1 MGGYKDRRWN
11 RLSIGE
17 IVCCCSL
24 LKHMLGP
31 LQDQTTS
38 SPLLPSCIKEFVTS
52 TAHYKE
58 GRMNALP
65 TVKEMFTFSKTYKAH
80 LAERSTHDG
89 MCFWRS
95 VWVTLPP
102 ASLWVQLV
110 TSEWILSCPNTQ
122 IQCFWAPSQYSICHP
137 LYIRFLWINIVYA
150 RFFRGL
156 TICSIF

>member
-11 RLSIGE
+11 DLSIGE

-24 LKHMLGP
+24 PKHMLGP

-38 SPLLPSCIKEFVTS
+38 NLCVSLLPSCIKGFVTS

-65 TVKEMFTFSKTYKAH
+65 TVKKMCTLSKTYKAH
-80 LAERSTHDG
+80 LAGHSTHDG

-102 ASLWVQLV
+102 ASLWVQQV
-110 TSEWILSCPNTQ
+110 TSEWILSCPNIQ
-122 IQCFWAPSQYSICHP
+122 IYSVYSQCSSCHP
-137 LYIRFLWINIVYA
+137 LYIRFLWQK
-150 RFFRGL
+150 RGWL
-156 TICSIF
+156 